1 MSTSTQDLIP
11 AVEPE
16 PVKAGKGKKYFGR
29 WIAGI
34 AAAAIAIGGYTYINY
49 STPVIVKGSTSAGPY
64 EARWLPDKSEPLS
77 QLYDHALLQTG
88 PDAWIIWSVRNDG
101 KAAVTLHQPACQPT
115 GCAGAAGLPKVY
127 FALGYD
133 QYGNFNFPYYTD
145 QGELQV
151 AALSKHLLPS
161 ITIPAGEEGIVIAHF
176 YFPSRCVASQD
187 EIRGGSGLGS
197 QSLEYLSLPASSL
210 GRPSTINVPLNERF
224 IRPLGHEW
232 GAEGCVEDYY
242 KWINSSRV

>member
-1 MSTSTQDLIP
+1 MSTSTHDLIP

-16 PVKAGKGKKYFGR
+16 PTETGKSKKNLAR

-34 AAAAIAIGGYTYINY
+34 AAAAIAIGGYTYLNY
-49 STPVIVKGSTSAGPY
+49 STPVIVRGSTSAGPY
-64 EARWLPDKSEPLS
+64 EAIRLPDQSEPLS
-77 QLYDHALLQTG
+77 QFYDHALLQTG
-88 PDAWIIWSVRNDG
+88 PDAWIIWSVRNSG
-101 KAAVTLHQPACQPT
+101 KAAVTLNQPACQPT
-115 GCAGAAGLPKVY
+115 GCASAAGRPKVY

-145 QGELQV
+145 QGVLQV

-176 YFPSRCVASQD
+176 YFPSRCIASQD
-187 EIRGGSGLGS
+187 EIRGGSGLGW
-197 QSLEYLSLPASSL
+197 QSFDYLSLRASSL
-210 GRPSTINVPLNERF
+210 GRPSTIDVPLNERF

-232 GAEGCVEDYY
+232 GVGGCVEDYY
-242 KWINSSRV
+242 KWINSSQI